1 MAKQKIF
8 IIVFILAVLGAVYN
22 FYQSSKV
29 APESSAV
36 EESDTDL
43 VKDLSKIRK
52 LKDSRLDITVFENIV
67 FKNLES
73 APELAERTPTA
84 GTAPALTPGRA
95 NPFLPFQTTPIR
107 K

>member
-8 IIVFILAVLGAVYN
+8 IIVFILAVLGMVYN
-22 FYQSSKV
+22 FYQGSTIS
-29 APESSAV
+29 PES
-36 EESDTDL
+36 EEKGTTNTEL

-52 LKDSRLDITVFENIV
+52 LKDSRLDITVFDNVV

-73 APELAERTPTA
+73 APELAGRPASTALTA
-84 GTAPALTPGRA
+84 GRI
-95 NPFLPFQTTPIR
+95 NPFLPFQAVPVR